1 MSVLLNK
8 NINNDIITHKIKD
21 KFNIIQN
28 SLVDITN
35 EEVSAL
41 IENYFENLLYSNE
54 RIIHSDLILQ
64 IPWFIKNFDSSHII
78 LRHLENYLK
87 EKKISIRNN
96 IKKGVFEIDSG
107 LNSLVANY
115 FEKIDTFSNL
125 VSDNKNF
132 ISGGLLLLYTQIITE
147 PSLLI
152 FLKIEIAN
160 FNKSIINSIKKL
172 MYVMKKISEVNPE
185 IKSYDW
191 FLFLISS
198 SFVTVI
204 EENNELSYP
213 VPENHQHI
221 IKFRK
226 NIYLYQKIET
236 LYSFVGNDI
245 HIILD
250 NINTSLFDS
259 LIKIMKKCSLLE
271 LHYLLNNN
279 KKLFEKIFVN
289 KNIKDKFA
297 TNFLNFII
305 RNEKNIKLE
314 NIIKCVQTFKEL
326 IPHVNSTKIINTKI
340 FEIFSNENSQNYL
353 LDIINKNITI
363 QENYYDTLNII
374 YFCSDMDN
382 RDKFI
387 EKYNKM
393 LINRILHNPNIINE
407 RKYYR
412 ILTTKFYGINQIY
425 KTNKILTDIENTL
438 QDKKKF
444 IKMIN
449 DNKSFQNSTNTNIDK
464 LYNMEK
470 NPNINLNMD
479 YYNIINRLN
488 VITSS
493 YSIWDINQTEGIVG
507 NDILT
512 NFKSNHILTNMMN
525 VYNKFYEFT
534 HENKRTLNWYPHFG
548 EIVFDLNGIEFKM
561 LPIQFMILEYVDEMK
576 EISKNDLIN
585 FPIFSGY
592 NEHFRKS
599 IISSLLLG
607 RIIKLDENKIKINSD
622 ITNISTNYIDLFFT
636 SSGYIDIW
644 NNRRE
649 KELVLSREE
658 VLSSWINH
666 FVKKESISKIDLFCK
681 IQKSLDLFDFNIE
694 FLDKVINDMIIKDYI
709 KYNED
714 KIEKIIW

>member
-8 NINNDIITHKIKD
+8 NINNNIITHKIKD

-35 EEVSAL
+35 EEVSSL

-64 IPWFIKNFDSSHII
+64 IPWFIKDFDSSHII

-96 IKKGVFEIDSG
+96 IKKGVFEFESG
-107 LNSLVANY
+107 LNSLIANY
-115 FEKIDTFSNL
+115 FEKINTFSSL
-125 VSDNKNF
+125 VSNNKNF
-132 ISGGLLLLYTQIITE
+132 ISCGLSLLYTQILTE

-152 FLKIEIAN
+152 FLKIEISN
-160 FNKSIINSIKKL
+160 FDKSIINSIKKL
-172 MYVMKKISEVNPE
+172 TYIMKKISDVNPN
-185 IKSYDW
+185 IKSYEW
-191 FLFLISS
+191 FLFIISS
-198 SFVTVI
+198 SFTTVI
-204 EENNELSYP
+204 EENNNLTYP

-221 IKFRK
+221 INFRK
-226 NIYLYQKIET
+226 NIYLYQKIEI

-250 NINTSLFDS
+250 NINTILFEL
-259 LIKIMKKCSLLE
+259 LIKIMKTCSLLE
-271 LHYLLNNN
+271 LHYLLNNYQ
-279 KKLFEKIFVN
+279 KIFEKIFVS

-297 TNFLNFII
+297 NNFLNFII
-305 RNEKNIKLE
+305 KNEKNIKLE
-314 NIIKCVQTFKEL
+314 NIVKCYQTVKEI
-326 IPHVNSTKIINTKI
+326 IPHVNSLKFINKI
-340 FEIFSNENSQNYL
+340 FFEMFSNESSQNYL
-353 LDIINKNITI
+353 LDIINQNINI
-363 QENYYDTLNII
+363 QEKYDDTCNII
-374 YFCSDMDN
+374 YFCSHMKDK
-382 RDKFI
+382 DKFI
-387 EKYNKM
+387 DKYNRM
-393 LINRILHNPNIINE
+393 LINRILHKPNIINE
-407 RKYYR
+407 RKYYK
-412 ILTTKFYGINQIY
+412 ILVHKFEGVNQIY
-425 KTNKILTDIENTL
+425 KTNKILIDIENTL
-438 QDKKKF
+438 QDRKNF

-449 DNKSFQNSTNTNIDK
+449 DTNPFQNSTNTNMD
-464 LYNMEK
+464 
-470 NPNINLNMD
+470 INLNTNSYD
-479 YYNIINRLN
+479 IINILN
-488 VITSS
+488 VMTSS
-493 YSIWDINQTEGIVG
+493 YNIWDVNQSEGIVG

-512 NFKSNHILTNMMN
+512 NFKSEHILTNIMN
-525 VYNKFYEFT
+525 VYTKFYEFT

-561 LPIQFMILEYVDEMK
+561 LPIQFMILEYINEMK
-576 EISKNDLIN
+576 EILKNDLIN

-607 RIIKLDENKIKINSD
+607 RIIKLDESKIKINED

-644 NNRRE
+644 NNKRE
-649 KELVLSREE
+649 KELILSREE

-666 FVKKESISKIDLFCK
+666 FVKKESISKIDLFYK
-681 IQKSLDLFDFNIE
+681 IQKSINLFDFNID
-694 FLDKVINDMIIKDYI
+694 FLDKVINDMIAKDYI